1 MFSVTKRF
9 DFSAAHRIVGH
20 EGACRYLH
28 GHNFAAEVT
37 VESATLDGLGMVVD
51 FGVLKNAVGEWIEG
65 NWDHQTLLSR
75 DDPLQGRLDV
85 GNVYTMPGPP
95 TAESMARVI
104 YEVCSRRLNMAL
116 TLSKKQDFRMTKVR
130 VYESA
135 SCYAEYS
142 PD

>member
-20 EGACRYLH
+20 EGACKYLH

-37 VESATLDGLGMVVD
+37 VESATLDPLGMVAD
-51 FGVLKNAVGEWIEG
+51 FEILKIAVGEWISG

-75 DDPLQGRLDV
+75 DDPLVEQLDIEH
-85 GNVYTMPGPP
+85 VYTMPGPP
-95 TAESMARVI
+95 TAESMAKII
-104 YEVCSRRLNMAL
+104 YEVCSYRLSNAMNL
-116 TLSKKQDFRMTKVR
+116 KSGYRMTKVR